1 MHCKQAVDQV
11 HRLFFQKGLILM
23 KWEKS
28 CGAVLFC
35 QENECRE
42 YLLLRSVGGH
52 VTLCKGHV
60 EGEETEHE
68 TAVREILEETALHV
82 EFVEGFR
89 EVITYSPKPDCMKD
103 VVFFLART
111 AGGTLTC
118 QPEEVAEA
126 WFAPF
131 DQALAAMTHESDRH
145 VLQKAENFLNTG
157 K

>member
-1 MHCKQAVDQV
+1 
-11 HRLFFQKGLILM
+11 M

-28 CGAVLFC
+28 CGAVLFRG
-35 QENECRE
+35 EKSCRE

-60 EGEETEHE
+60 EANETEHE
-68 TAVREILEETALHV
+68 TATREIREETAV
-82 EFVEGFR
+82 CVKFVDDFR

-103 VVFFLART
+103 VVFFLARVT
-111 AGGTLTC
+111 GGTLTC

-126 WFAPF
+126 WFTNF
-131 DQALAAMTHESDRH
+131 DSAMEAMTHESDRA
-145 VLQKAENFLNTG
+145 VLQKAEYFLNTG